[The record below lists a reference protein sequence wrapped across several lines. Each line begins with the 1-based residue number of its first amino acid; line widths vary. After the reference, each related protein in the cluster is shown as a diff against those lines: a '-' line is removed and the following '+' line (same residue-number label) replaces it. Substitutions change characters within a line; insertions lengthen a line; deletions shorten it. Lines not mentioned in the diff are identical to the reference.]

1 MKLNDK
7 EKVAK
12 EFGAFIREARESR
25 GLYQADVA
33 EKLGVSRAY
42 YTHIE
47 AGNRDIYFATA
58 VDICGILNLNI
69 NDFVKRL
76 K

>member
-1 MKLNDK
+1 MKNVDK

-12 EFGAFIREARESR
+12 EFGVYIREAREKQ
-25 GLYQADVA
+25 GLLQADVA
-33 EKLGVSRAY
+33 DRLGVSRAY

-58 VDICGILNLNI
+58 LDICRILKL
-69 NDFVKRL
+69 DFDEFVKRM

>member
-1 MKLNDK
+1 MKNIDK

-12 EFGAFIREARESR
+12 EFGAYIREAREKS
-25 GLYQADVA
+25 GLYQSEVA
-33 EKLGVSRAY
+33 EQLGVSRAY

-58 VDICGILNLNI
+58 LDICRVLKLNI
-69 NDFVKRL
+69 NDFMKYL

>member
-1 MKLNDK
+1 MKNIDK

-12 EFGAFIREARESR
+12 EFGAYIREARER
-25 GLYQADVA
+25 QGLLQADVA
-33 EKLGVSRAY
+33 AQLGVSRAY

-58 VDICGILNLNI
+58 LDICRILKLNF
-69 NDFVKRL
+69 DEFVKL
-76 K
+76 MK

>member
-1 MKLNDK
+1 MKNVDK

-12 EFGAFIREARESR
+12 EFGAYIREAREKQ
-25 GLYQADVA
+25 GLLQADVA
-33 EKLGVSRAY
+33 GRLGVSRAY

-58 VDICGILNLNI
+58 LDICRILKL
-69 NDFVKRL
+69 DFDEFVKRM